1 MKTNQHLVPQLT
13 ARPAK
18 RPVQIKPNGLDAQL
32 NQLAQQLGVTL
43 KELAPLLQVSES
55 TLHRLR
61 RQTNL
66 SGPTAERV
74 ELLQQVIQH
83 GLRVYADDEQ
93 ALRDWLRYPLGEL
106 DGRTPLQTLT
116 TIAGFTQVN
125 DVLGRI
131 EHGIFY

>member
-1 MKTNQHLVPQLT
+1 MKIKQHSDSQLT
-13 ARPAK
+13 GRRAK
-18 RPVQIKPNGLDAQL
+18 RPVQIKLNGLDARL

-43 KELAPLLQVSES
+43 KELAPLLQLSES

-61 RQTNL
+61 RQNAL
-66 SGPTAERV
+66 SGSTAERV
-74 ELLQQVIQH
+74 ELLQQAIQH
-83 GLRVYADDEQ
+83 GLRVYAGDEQ
-93 ALRDWLRYPLGEL
+93 AWHEWLRYPLGEL

>member
-1 MKTNQHLVPQLT
+1 MKTNQHLAPQLT
-13 ARPAK
+13 GLRAK
-18 RPVQIKPNGLDAQL
+18 RPVQIKPTGLDAQL

-43 KELAPLLQVSES
+43 KELAPLLQLSES

-61 RQTNL
+61 HQTAL
-66 SGPTAERV
+66 SGPTAERA

-83 GLRVYADDEQ
+83 GLRVYADDEH

>member
-1 MKTNQHLVPQLT
+1 MKTTDSSLAQPT
-13 ARPAK
+13 ASVAR
-18 RPVQIKPNGLDAQL
+18 RPVRIRPGGLDIQL
-32 NQLAQQLGVTL
+32 NQLASHLGVTL

-61 RQTNL
+61 RQTTL
-66 SGPTAERV
+66 AGPTSERV
-74 ELLQQVIQH
+74 DLLKGIIQH
-83 GLRVYADDEQ
+83 GLRVYGGNED

-116 TIAGFTQVN
+116 TIAGLSQVD

-131 EHGIFY
+131 EHGIFF

>member
-1 MKTNQHLVPQLT
+1 MKAVPQSATRITTPLT
-13 ARPAK
+13 R
-18 RPVQIKPNGLDAQL
+18 RPVQIKSTELDAQL
-32 NQLAQQLGVTL
+32 NRLAQQLGVSL
-43 KELAPLLQVSES
+43 KELAPLLQLSES

-61 RQTNL
+61 RQTAF

-74 ELLQQVIQH
+74 ELLQAIVVH
-83 GLRVYADDEQ
+83 GLRVYGGDEQ

-116 TIAGFTQVN
+116 TIAGFTQVD

-131 EHGIFY
+131 EHGIFF